1 MIRRGVLLAL
11 FLFTPGAFLRAQN
24 FAVSEDQSVQAREAG
39 NGDSDYERGL
49 SALDARNWDEAM
61 NFFRES
67 ASHKRANGDAALYWL
82 AYAQDHAGERD
93 NALATLRQL
102 RQAYGSSRWINDA
115 KALEVEI
122 EGQSGNPVS
131 PSSQPDEELKLLA
144 LNSLMTSDPG
154 KAMPILKNLLVS
166 NNSEKIKERALFV
179 LVQNPSPDARKLIV
193 DIARGTSNPD
203 LQLKAIRYM
212 GMMGGEGTRAELVAI
227 YRASS
232 SDTVKK
238 GILKSFMA
246 SGSREFLLDVAKSE
260 SNPELRR
267 QAIRQLAAIGG
278 KNELWQ
284 LYQQDNSIENKK
296 EILQSMF
303 ITGDSE
309 KITEVARTAKE
320 KELKVAAIKSLG
332 LMGENGRSDVLV
344 SIYHSDSDPEV
355 RNAVLKSLFLQQ
367 DGKALVE
374 LARTEKDPRM
384 KEEIVKK
391 MSLIHSKEVTDY
403 MMEILK

>member
-1 MIRRGVLLAL
+1 
-11 FLFTPGAFLRAQN
+11 
-24 FAVSEDQSVQAREAG
+24 
-39 NGDSDYERGL
+39 
-49 SALDARNWDEAM
+49 
-61 NFFRES
+61 
-67 ASHKRANGDAALYWL
+67 
-82 AYAQDHAGERD
+82 
-93 NALATLRQL
+93 
-102 RQAYGSSRWINDA
+102 
-115 KALEVEI
+115 
-122 EGQSGNPVS
+122 
-131 PSSQPDEELKLLA
+131 
-144 LNSLMTSDPG
+144 
-154 KAMPILKNLLVS
+154 
-166 NNSEKIKERALFV
+166 V

-246 SGSREFLLDVAKSE
+246 SGSRGFLLDVAKSE